1 MQLIMI
7 PSLKSQLCLRD
18 HPGINVNWKEDQR
31 WTPLHGVSVNGHHE
45 IVKLLLAHPAI
56 NVNSKTRTGDTPF
69 LFACLYGRVSVVREL
84 LKDPRV
90 DITLADNKQCTPL
103 WWASR
108 NGHHEVIECLIASG
122 RDLGDIENQKGKHW
136 DGKNYS
142 ALEIARRNRKTE
154 VVSLLERFIA
164 NPAQTRREVRA
175 KLGVLDELAAEVFA
189 LSLDSFSMR

>member
-1 MQLIMI
+1 M
-7 PSLKSQLCLRD
+7 
-18 HPGINVNWKEDQR
+18 
-31 WTPLHGVSVNGHHE
+31 
-45 IVKLLLAHPAI
+45 
-56 NVNSKTRTGDTPF
+56 
-69 LFACLYGRVSVVREL
+69 
-84 LKDPRV
+84 
-90 DITLADNKQCTPL
+90 
-103 WWASR
+103 
-108 NGHHEVIECLIASG
+108 LIARG

-189 LSLDSFSMR
+189 LTVFLCDGLLQLKPASHPAAAATRFFAMAKRLSMELQMIICHSAVGSRKQNILRKDSEAAFKSLARILLASQSVEAS